1 MVIIGTFAII
11 HRGYLEVLDKYPQAD
26 IFILSDELANQLY
39 KLEIDLR
46 KMPLEKVK
54 NILSSLN
61 RRVFTLDFNN
71 IEDVKKAEQII
82 LINDNVIEELKNR
95 YLNAHPN
102 LVIETGFYYHPA
114 ERIARAKEAS
124 VNVIKNYTEVDE
136 NYMKQAAI
144 LASES
149 GCFWRQIGCLVVKDN
164 KIVYS
169 AYNQMLP
176 NIDECYKIGCIRDD
190 LKPGEKT
197 AELCSTIHSEA
208 KCIAQAARDGVSLK
222 GASIYVTT
230 FPCPMCAKL
239 IATSGIK
246 KCFYVEGWA
255 NFDGERVM
263 QAAGV
268 ELIKIDI

>member
-11 HRGYLEVLDKYPQAD
+11 HRGYLEILDKYPQAD
-26 IFILSDELANQLY
+26 IFILSDDLANQLY

-46 KMPLEKVK
+46 KMPIEKVK
-54 NILSSLN
+54 NLLASLN
-61 RRVFTLDFNN
+61 RHIYTLDLNN
-71 IEDVKKAEQII
+71 IENIKNSDQIV
-82 LINDNVIEELKNR
+82 LINDDVINELKNR
-95 YLNAHPN
+95 YLNNHPN
-102 LVIETGFYYHPA
+102 LIVETGFYYHPTEKVA
-114 ERIARAKEAS
+114 KAKEVG
-124 VNVIKNYTEVDE
+124 VNVIKNYSETDE
-136 NYMKQAAI
+136 SYMKHAMI

-149 GCFWRQIGCLVVKDN
+149 GCFWRQIGCLVLKDN
-164 KIVYS
+164 KIIYS
-169 AYNQMLP
+169 AYNQMQP

-197 AELCSTIHSEA
+197 AELCSVIHSEA
-208 KCIAQAARDGVSLK
+208 NCIAQAARDGVSLK

-246 KCFYVEGWA
+246 KCFYNQGWA

-268 ELIKIDI
+268 ELIKIDL